1 MSIQAILDRKG
12 RGVITI
18 SRSATLKDAADQM
31 VKNGIAALIV
41 TSGDAIAGITSE
53 REIVRAIANH
63 GERALAMPVME
74 ALAPGI
80 FRIAPQDSL
89 KQAMNLM
96 TRHRV
101 RHLPVVADG
110 KLVGI
115 VSIGD
120 IIKRRVDIERLE
132 RRLHRRTLTGLAG
145 V

>member
-18 SRSATLKDAADQM
+18 SPSATLKDAVDQM

-41 TSGDAIAGITSE
+41 TSGDVIAGITSE
-53 REIVRAIANH
+53 REVVRAIANH
-63 GERALAMPVME
+63 GERALAMPVMK

-80 FRIAPQDSL
+80 FRVAPQDSL

-120 IIKRRVDIERLE
+120 IIKRRVDDLE
-132 RRLHRRTLTGLAG
+132 MESNVLRDVYSAAR
-145 V
+145 

>member
-1 MSIQAILDRKG
+1 MSIQAILDLKG

-18 SRSATLKDAADQM
+18 SRSATLKDAVDQM

-53 REIVRAIANH
+53 REIVLAIANH

-89 KQAMNLM
+89 KHAMNLM
-96 TRHRV
+96 THHRV

-120 IIKRRVDIERLE
+120 IIKRRVDDLE
-132 RRLHRRTLTGLAG
+132 MESNVLRDIYIAAR
-145 V
+145 

>member
-18 SRSATLKDAADQM
+18 SPSATLKDAVDQM

-41 TSGDAIAGITSE
+41 TSGDVIAGITSE
-53 REIVRAIANH
+53 REVVRAIANH
-63 GERALAMPVME
+63 GERALAMPVMK

-80 FRIAPQDSL
+80 FRVAPQDSL
-89 KQAMNLM
+89 KQAINLM

-120 IIKRRVDIERLE
+120 IIKRRVDDLE
-132 RRLHRRTLTGLAG
+132 MESNVLRDVYIAAR
-145 V
+145 

>member
-12 RGVITI
+12 RGAITI
-18 SRSATLKDAADQM
+18 NQSATLKDAIDQM

-41 TSGDAIAGITSE
+41 TSGDVIAGITSE
-53 REIVRAIANH
+53 REVVRAIANQ
-63 GERALAMPVME
+63 GERALAMPVTE

-89 KQAMNLM
+89 KHAMNMM

-110 KLVGI
+110 KLIGI

-120 IIKRRVDIERLE
+120 IIKRRVDELE
-132 RRLHRRTLTGLAG
+132 MESNVLRDVYIAAR
-145 V
+145 